1 MDRNDVPMDVL
12 LQCPALIDAESSEQI
27 KEYLDPYM
35 ESINFRPG
43 DDVEISDVKD
53 EDDDDIDD
61 ELEG

>member
-1 MDRNDVPMDVL
+1 
-12 LQCPALIDAESSEQI
+12 
-27 KEYLDPYM
+27 M

-53 EDDDDIDD
+53 EDDDDIDE